1 MGMAKWDHIRA
12 VGQTPS
18 VAAAWR
24 ARHGR
29 DFTEGDVDAIF
40 QVFEPMNIAAAR
52 DHADII
58 PGTIGAMEALRARGI
73 RIAGTTGYT
82 RPIMDVLEPLAA
94 TAGYVPELTVCAGD
108 LPAGRPTPLMMW
120 YVMAKL
126 GIWPAA
132 TVVKVDDTA
141 PGISEGKAAGTW
153 TVGIA
158 LTGNAVGLAAED
170 LAALSPTE
178 RAKLRDKATT
188 ELRDADLVID
198 SIADLPQAIAT
209 LDARLAAGERP
220 TPAPD

>member
-1 MGMAKWDHIRA
+1 
-12 VGQTPS
+12 
-18 VAAAWR
+18 
-24 ARHGR
+24 
-29 DFTEGDVDAIF
+29 
-40 QVFEPMNIAAAR
+40 
-52 DHADII
+52 
-58 PGTIGAMEALRARGI
+58 
-73 RIAGTTGYT
+73 
-82 RPIMDVLEPLAA
+82 MDVLEPLAA

-141 PGISEGKAAGTW
+141 PGIGEGKAAGTW

-158 LTGNAVGLAAED
+158 LTGNAVGLAAEE

-178 RAKLRDKATT
+178 RTKLRDKATT